1 MKDLPKFKPRH
12 LDDVATFIGEAL
24 VNKQQGP
31 DTCLRELITYQDGH
45 YRAIFDLAYFQG
57 VGDARQTPS
66 KSQWSSLK
74 KKLKRHDPRL
84 FVFKEC
90 GVVTAKDGAARGYID
105 FGFFAE

>member
-12 LDDVATFIGEAL
+12 LDAVSSFVSDVL

-45 YRAIFDLAYFQG
+45 YRAIFDLTYFQLG
-57 VGDARQTPS
+57 GGRVAPS

-90 GVVTAKDGAARGYID
+90 GVLTSVKGEARGYLD
-105 FGFFAE
+105 FGFFAD

>member
-12 LDDVATFIGEAL
+12 LDAVSTFISEAL
-24 VNKQQGP
+24 INRYQGP

-45 YRAIFDLAYFQG
+45 YRALFDLGYFQAG
-57 VGDARQTPS
+57 ADPNTPS

>member
-12 LDDVATFIGEAL
+12 LDAVAGFISEVL
-24 VNKQQGP
+24 VNRHQGP
-31 DTCLRELITYQDGH
+31 DTCLRELITYKDGH
-45 YRAIFDLAYFQG
+45 YRAVFDLAYFQPG
-57 VGDARQTPS
+57 AEPGAPS

-90 GVVTAKDGAARGYID
+90 GVVTAKDGVVRGYID